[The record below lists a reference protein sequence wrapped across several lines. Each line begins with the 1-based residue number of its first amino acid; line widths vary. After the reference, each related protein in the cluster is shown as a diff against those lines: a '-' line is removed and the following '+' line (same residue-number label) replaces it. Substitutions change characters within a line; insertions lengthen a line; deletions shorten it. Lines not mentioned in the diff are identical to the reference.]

1 MPKTDPDGLDP
12 RLKWQ
17 LRSALDRI
25 EPLNSSPRYLQG
37 QPAVRGRGI
46 APGIFAAGVA
56 GLLVLTLLAAASAR
70 SIDLQHRIVNTIQS
84 ATDPTPTPLP
94 EPSPSPSPTPQVAVQ
109 APPSGSPAKSHPTE
123 SPEPSDR
130 PDSGETR
137 TSPWATPSPWG
148 QHGSYGSPSP
158 TPGDH

>member
-1 MPKTDPDGLDP
+1 MPKSDPDGLDP
-12 RLKWQ
+12 RLRWQ

-25 EPLNSSPRYLQG
+25 QPPDSAPRYRLE

-46 APGIFAAGVA
+46 APGLFAAGVA

-84 ATDPTPTPLP
+84 ATESTPTPT
-94 EPSPSPSPTPQVAVQ
+94 EQSPSPSPSPTPQVAVQ
-109 APPSGSPAKSHPTE
+109 VPPSSSPNRSHAAQ

-130 PDSGETR
+130 PDSGE
-137 TSPWATPSPWG
+137 SHSSPSPWG
-148 QHGSYGSPSP
+148 GHGSYPSPSP